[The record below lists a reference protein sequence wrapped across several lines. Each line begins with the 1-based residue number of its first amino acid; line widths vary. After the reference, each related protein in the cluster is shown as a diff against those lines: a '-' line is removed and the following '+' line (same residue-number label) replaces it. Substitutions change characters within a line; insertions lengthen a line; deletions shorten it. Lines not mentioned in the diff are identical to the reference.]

1 MRAPSFVCRCN
12 YLSLYLNVISGGA
25 YLPLDIYN
33 GIHLGTANRLLSP
46 GKNIFN
52 GTILMI

>member
-1 MRAPSFVCRCN
+1 MRAPSFVCMCN

-25 YLPLDIYN
+25 YLNLDIYN